1 MSAREQLHND
11 QEVIRK
17 IVSLAEQ
24 CDVLSEFSN
33 VELMSVARYLKV
45 QKFIISDAIVRE
57 GEIAD
62 WIGFIVEGAIE
73 VVKEST
79 KANKNVTIAS
89 EYKSRLVGEL
99 AILDG
104 GMRSATCYARKPT
117 VVLVMSVDSFN
128 LLAER
133 YTTFALRLTRAIAK
147 HVSQRLRL
155 ASGQIVDLV

>member
-62 WIGFIVEGAIE
+62 
-73 VVKEST
+73 
-79 KANKNVTIAS
+79 
-89 EYKSRLVGEL
+89 
-99 AILDG
+99 
-104 GMRSATCYARKPT
+104 
-117 VVLVMSVDSFN
+117 
-128 LLAER
+128 
-133 YTTFALRLTRAIAK
+133 
-147 HVSQRLRL
+147 
-155 ASGQIVDLV
+155 